1 MKTLNEI
8 TLYDLM
14 AEDLTISVK
23 KDDSF
28 GFDVEIDNDK
38 FDVIIEEKR
47 IHPCAMESFASFCR
61 YFAWALRVKE
71 RPPRTFSISTGME
84 ELVVMS
90 KKVPL
95 LLLSNVLVD
104 LRLERSEPP
113 PVSLFVASE
122 NSHRGRPK

>member
-61 YFAWALRVKE
+61 YFLHGYEKAQKE
-71 RPPRTFSISTGME
+71 LAI
-84 ELVVMS
+84 
-90 KKVPL
+90 
-95 LLLSNVLVD
+95 
-104 LRLERSEPP
+104 
-113 PVSLFVASE
+113 
-122 NSHRGRPK
+122 